1 MPNSLQ
7 IAQQILNVALQNQ
20 DKGAMVNAP
29 WRDSAI
35 QAIQNGDAQ
44 NGQMLANNLVKS
56 FGFSSQQEAL
66 QSFIQGRMQG
76 GR

>member
-1 MPNSLQ
+1 MANSLQ
-7 IAQQILNVALQNQ
+7 IAQQILNLALQNQ
-20 DKGAMVNAP
+20 DKNSMVNAP

-35 QAIQNGDAQ
+35 KAIQNGDAQ
-44 NGQMLANNLVKS
+44 NGQMLANNIVKS

-66 QSFIQGRMQG
+66 QSFIQGKMQG